1 MEGQRVTLAWLIQ
14 NRIMK
19 LHFERTQKPYVFALS
34 NPSGVKTII
43 DSSTSLGGQ
52 DQGLTPMQLL
62 AGSLAGCMSIDV
74 LLILKKQKI
83 EPAVFKI
90 DMECDRH
97 QKGNA
102 NPFRKIH
109 LSFLVSNDV
118 PIEKL
123 ERAIHLS
130 QEKYCS
136 VSMSLHEDIVITSAV
151 HYI

>member
-14 NRIMK
+14 NKNMK
-19 LHFERTQKPYVFALS
+19 LHFERTQKPYVFELS
-34 NPSGVKTII
+34 NPSGVKTIV
-43 DSSTSLGGQ
+43 DSSTSIGGQ

-83 EPAVFKI
+83 EPEEFKI
-90 DMECDRH
+90 EIECERH
-97 QKGNA
+97 KKGHA

-109 LSFLVSNDV
+109 ISFLVSNDV